1 MNKIELTGTPRTS
14 TGTKYA
20 AQLRRAKQ
28 VPCVLYGGAN
38 TIHFSVDE
46 AALGKVVFTAEMS
59 GIELDIAGTKTL
71 ALVHQKQF
79 HPTTDRVIHVDFVEL
94 NENKETQAYL
104 SIRLKG
110 QPIGVRKGGNL
121 NQTMRKM
128 RVKGLPTKFPTH
140 LDVDIAELDI
150 NSSIHVSDLKFE
162 GLTLME
168 RADDVVVSV
177 KVAKKVE
184 EAAAAATAAVPGAA
198 AAAPAAGAAA
208 PAAAKKGAEAKP
220 AAKPAAKK

>member
-168 RADDVVVSV
+168 RANDVVVSV
-177 KVAKKVE
+177 KMAKKVE
-184 EAAAAATAAVPGAA
+184 EAAAAAAAPGA

-208 PAAAKKGAEAKP
+208 PAAAAKKGAEAKP

>member
-20 AQLRRAKQ
+20 AQLRRSKQ

-46 AALGKVVFTAEMS
+46 AALGKVVFTAEMR

-71 ALVHQKQF
+71 AMVHQKQF

-104 SIRLKG
+104 SVRLKG

-121 NQTMRKM
+121 NHTMRKM
-128 RVKGLPTKFPTH
+128 RVKGLPMKFPTH
-140 LDVDIAELDI
+140 LEVNIADLDI
-150 NSSIHVSDLKFE
+150 NKSIHVADLKFP
-162 GLTLME
+162 GLTLLE
-168 RADDVVVSV
+168 RPDDVVVSV

-184 EAAAAATAAVPGAA
+184 EATPAAGA

-208 PAAAKKGAEAKP
+208 TPAAAPAADAKKGAEAKP

>member
-59 GIELDIAGTKTL
+59 GIELDIAGAKTL
-71 ALVHQKQF
+71 ALVHEKQF

-121 NQTMRKM
+121 NQNMRKM
-128 RVKGLPTKFPTH
+128 RVKGLPSTFPTH
-140 LDVDIAELDI
+140 LEVNVAELDI
-150 NSSIHVSDLKFE
+150 NNSIHVSDLKFA
-162 GLTLME
+162 GLTLLE
-168 RADDVVVSV
+168 RPDDVVVSV

-184 EAAAAATAAVPGAA
+184 EVAVVATAAVPGAA
-198 AAAPAAGAAA
+198 APTAGAAA
-208 PAAAKKGAEAKP
+208 PAAADAKKGAEAKP
-220 AAKPAAKK
+220 AAKPATKK